1 MVSVDRRYLA
11 ALAAAVTMAGV
22 GLASSPASAQYY
34 YEQPSYYQPQP
45 RYYQP
50 QPRYE
55 QGYGH
60 GYGRQGPPVYYYD
73 KESAKATARAYK
85 EQQKARIKGG
95 YYAQPSYGYAP
106 QQGYGRGYGS
116 TAPYG
121 NGSGYYVGPG
131 ARGTYQDP
139 NFSGNR

>member
-1 MVSVDRRYLA
+1 MLEFNRNYLA
-11 ALAAAVTMAGV
+11 ALVGAMTLAGAGV
-22 GLASSPASAQYY
+22 ASSPASAQYY
-34 YEQPSYYQPQP
+34 YEQPSYYHQPQ
-45 RYYQP
+45 YYQP

-60 GYGRQGPPVYYYD
+60 GYRQPAPQVYYYD
-73 KESAKATARAYK
+73 KEAAKATARAYK

-95 YYAQPSYGYAP
+95 YYAQPNYGYAP
-106 QQGYGRGYGS
+106 QQGYARGYGS